1 MSSRHHIDDFMRGR
15 IIGKIEEGR
24 KITDVAREFDIA
36 HRFVSRLWKS
46 FKTTGMC
53 SRRQR
58 GGRVRSTT
66 LCRRQIYRPI
76 SKKEQAH
83 HSSAGGKSVSCC
95 LRKADL
101 PKTVARRL
109 RGGGL
114 YARRPVVC
122 VPLTRQH
129 RTARLQ
135 WCREHHN
142 WTEQDWACVLFSD
155 ENRFSLSSDC
165 RHQLIWRESGT
176 AYRPEN
182 IQEKDRYPTCS
193 IMVWAGIMINGR
205 TRLHVV
211 ANGTMTGQRY
221 IEEVLL
227 PHVRLFRGAV
237 GEKFVFMDDNA
248 TCHRTLAV
256 QDCLDSE
263 GIQRLV
269 WPARSPDLN
278 PIENVWDGLG
288 RQVAGR
294 NYPPTNKN
302 TLIRALTEEW
312 DKLPQQLLD
321 NVVQKYGNDV
331 WNVASH
337 STVDI
342 SRTDTFLLR
351 CLLTFRCIC
360 SISPYADQMN
370 IFFLSDV
377 STAFVLSRTINILY
391 SNV

>member
-36 HRFVSRLWKS
+36 HSVVSRL
-46 FKTTGMC
+46 
-53 SRRQR
+53 
-58 GGRVRSTT
+58 
-66 LCRRQIYRPI
+66 RQIYRPI
-76 SKKEQAH
+76 SKRNRRTTAQQVANQFLAA
-83 HSSAGGKSVSCC
+83 SGKQIS
-95 LRKADL
+95 R
-101 PKTVARRL
+101 KTVARRL

-155 ENRFSLSSDC
+155 ESRFSLSSDC
-165 RHQLIWRESGT
+165 RRQLIWHESGT

-221 IEEVLL
+221 IDEVLL
-227 PHVRLFRGAV
+227 PHVRIFRGAV
-237 GEKFVFMDDNA
+237 GDKFVLW
-248 TCHRTLAV
+248 TTTQHV
-256 QDCLDSE
+256 
-263 GIQRLV
+263 
-269 WPARSPDLN
+269 
-278 PIENVWDGLG
+278 IE
-288 RQVAGR
+288 
-294 NYPPTNKN
+294 
-302 TLIRALTEEW
+302 
-312 DKLPQQLLD
+312 
-321 NVVQKYGNDV
+321 
-331 WNVASH
+331 H
-337 STVDI
+337 S
-342 SRTDTFLLR
+342 L
-351 CLLTFRCIC
+351 FRI
-360 SISPYADQMN
+360 
-370 IFFLSDV
+370 V
-377 STAFVLSRTINILY
+377 
-391 SNV
+391 

>member
-1 MSSRHHIDDFMRGR
+1 MSSRHHIDDFMCGR

-36 HRFVSRLWKS
+36 HSVASRMWKS

-53 SRRQR
+53 SRRH
-58 GGRVRSTT
+58 GGCRVRSTT
-66 LCRRQIYRPI
+66 PAEDRYIVLSAKRNRRTAAQ
-76 SKKEQAH
+76 
-83 HSSAGGKSVSCC
+83 
-95 LRKADL
+95 
-101 PKTVARRL
+101 
-109 RGGGL
+109 
-114 YARRPVVC
+114 
-122 VPLTRQH
+122 QH

-135 WCREHHN
+135 WCRDYRN

-155 ENRFSLSSDC
+155 ESRFSLLSDC
-165 RHQLIWRESGT
+165 TRQLIWRESGT

-182 IQEKDRYPTCS
+182 IPEKDQYPTCS
-193 IMVWAGIMINGR
+193 IMVWAGIMINGC

-211 ANGTMTGQRY
+211 ANGTMTDQRY
-221 IEEVLL
+221 IDEVLL
-227 PHVRLFRGAV
+227 PHIHLFCGAI
-237 GEKFVFMDDNA
+237 GDKFVFMDDNA

-278 PIENVWDGLG
+278 PIENVWDVLW

-302 TLIRALTEEW
+302 TLIRAITEEW

-321 NVVQKYGNDV
+321 NVVQSMV
-331 WNVASH
+331 RRVES
-337 STVDI
+337 
-342 SRTDTFLLR
+342 
-351 CLLTFRCIC
+351 CITLHGGH
-360 SISPYADQMN
+360 IPY
-370 IFFLSDV
+370 
-377 STAFVLSRTINILY
+377 
-391 SNV
+391 

>member
-24 KITDVAREFDIA
+24 KITDVVREFDIA
-36 HRFVSRLWKS
+36 HSVVSRLWKS

-53 SRRQR
+53 SRQH
-58 GGRVRSTT
+58 GEVV
-66 LCRRQIYRPI
+66 L
-76 SKKEQAH
+76 E
-83 HSSAGGKSVSCC
+83 V
-95 LRKADL
+95 
-101 PKTVARRL
+101 RRL
-109 RGGGL
+109 QKTDISSYQQKGTGAPQLSRWQISFL
-114 YARRPVVC
+114 LPQESRSPEKLL
-122 VPLTRQH
+122 PDH
-129 RTARLQ
+129 RTSRLQ

-155 ENRFSLSSDC
+155 ESRFSLSSDC
-165 RHQLIWRESGT
+165 RRQLIWRESGT

-205 TRLHVV
+205 TCLHVV

-221 IEEVLL
+221 IDEVLL
-227 PHVRLFRGAV
+227 PNVHLFRGAV
-237 GEKFVFMDDNA
+237 GDKFVVMDDNA

-263 GIQRLV
+263 GIQLLV

-278 PIENVWDGLG
+278 PIENVWDALG
-288 RQVAGR
+288 SQVAGR

-312 DKLPQQLLD
+312 DKLPQKLLD
-321 NVVQKYGNDV
+321 NVVQSMV
-331 WNVASH
+331 RRVE
-337 STVDI
+337 
-342 SRTDTFLLR
+342 
-351 CLLTFRCIC
+351 CCITLHGGH
-360 SISPYADQMN
+360 IPY
-370 IFFLSDV
+370 
-377 STAFVLSRTINILY
+377 
-391 SNV
+391 

>member
-24 KITDVAREFDIA
+24 EITDVAREFDIA
-36 HRFVSRLWKS
+36 HSVVSRLWKS

-53 SRRQR
+53 SRRH
-58 GGRVRSTT
+58 G
-66 LCRRQIYRPI
+66 
-76 SKKEQAH
+76 E
-83 HSSAGGKSVSCC
+83 
-95 LRKADL
+95 
-101 PKTVARRL
+101 
-109 RGGGL
+109 
-114 YARRPVVC
+114 VV
-122 VPLTRQH
+122 LEH

-155 ENRFSLSSDC
+155 ESRFSLPSDC
-165 RHQLIWRESGT
+165 RRQLIWRESGT

-221 IEEVLL
+221 IDEVLL

-237 GEKFVFMDDNA
+237 GDKFFFMDDNA
-248 TCHRTLAV
+248 TWHRTLAV
-256 QDCLDSE
+256 HDCLDSE

-269 WPARSPDLN
+269 WPARSPYLN
-278 PIENVWDGLG
+278 PIQNVWDALG

-312 DKLPQQLLD
+312 DKLPQQVLD
-321 NVVQKYGNDV
+321 NVVQSMV
-331 WNVASH
+331 RRVE
-337 STVDI
+337 
-342 SRTDTFLLR
+342 
-351 CLLTFRCIC
+351 CCITLHGGH
-360 SISPYADQMN
+360 IPY
-370 IFFLSDV
+370 
-377 STAFVLSRTINILY
+377 
-391 SNV
+391 